1 MLEENL
7 AQWKKQ
13 YTDQVRQ
20 KVLQEAREK
29 AREEA
34 RQEAFRL
41 ALRSLLE
48 ARFGSLPDSV
58 SSFIDNYSDSDAL
71 KKCILYA
78 PRAES
83 LQAVID
89 QFKVMT
95 GSDCN
100 GQTIQPA

>member
-20 KVLQEAREK
+20 KVLQ
-29 AREEA
+29 EA

-89 QFKVMT
+89 QFKVLP

-100 GQTIQPA
+100 GQTVQPA

>member
-20 KVLQEAREK
+20 KVLQE

-89 QFKVMT
+89 RINKNHT
-95 GSDCN
+95 LS
-100 GQTIQPA
+100 

>member
-20 KVLQEAREK
+20 KVLQ
-29 AREEA
+29 EA

-95 GSDCN
+95 GSDCT
-100 GQTIQPA
+100 GQTVQPA

>member
-29 AREEA
+29 AREGA
-34 RQEAFRL
+34 RQEAIAEGIGL
-41 ALRSLLE
+41 ALRDLLE
-48 ARFGSLPDSV
+48 YRFGSIPDSV
-58 SSFIDNYSDSDAL
+58 TSYIDTSSDSDAL
-71 KKCILYA
+71 RKFALFA
-78 PRAES
+78 AQAES

-89 QFKVMT
+89 RINKNHT
-95 GSDCN
+95 LS
-100 GQTIQPA
+100 

>member
-20 KVLQEAREK
+20 KVLQK